1 MKTGSTE
8 GGILF
13 SLKSHVVNEAMK
25 NAELAVRAARDA
37 VATLEDH
44 QREFIAIAVQA
55 QEEEVNGVAR
65 RDRLFES
72 VERAKQ
78 KLPRLLP
85 VLAEAL
91 ARICGTNPRRRPR
104 PGSKG
109 RRGRPK
115 GAVGDFP
122 FNQFVQSFW
131 ELVRRY
137 DGELTLTTKD
147 GIIKSGT
154 LVTVL
159 ELLRPTALPGSA
171 HLLPPDLIPARLS
184 AKVLEEIRKRLVPF

>member
-1 MKTGSTE
+1 M
-8 GGILF
+8 F

-25 NAELAVRAARDA
+25 NAELAIRAARDA
-37 VATLEDH
+37 VAALEDH
-44 QREFIAIAVQA
+44 QREFIAIAFQA

-72 VERAKQ
+72 VEHAKQ
-78 KLPRLLP
+78 KFPRLLP

-109 RRGRPK
+109 PVCGHPK

-131 ELVRRY
+131 QLVRRY

-159 ELLRPTALPGSA
+159 ELLRPTALPDSA

-184 AKVLEEIRKRLVPF
+184 AKILEEIRKRLLPF